1 MRARSRW
8 LSVLL
13 ASAATGLFWAA
24 TGASATIATGTH
36 TGAASEDHPA
46 VSSNCPTAARTLVI
60 VSLRTGATDCRF
72 PDPGLTGC
80 PYTIAV
86 VSNGHGG
93 WFVNCGHDG
102 LEELDSTG
110 IRDPHW
116 QTHLPD
122 VPAAPGADHVTAL
135 DLVGHT
141 LYVGGLF
148 GVEALNA
155 STGTRIWFTRV
166 KPNLDQAYPANAGVS
181 ALSVNADA
189 VFAGGGFI
197 AADGSPDQPLIAV
210 DPRTGQVLPWKAP
223 TLSPPVRANVADMAS
238 ISALAL
244 DGTRLFIAGEGIT
257 AVNGSPRDD
266 IAALNA
272 VTGALLPWRPRPPAP
287 GAALAEISGLLVTR
301 GHVYASTG
309 GTQNS
314 TPGVVN
320 ESTGAIAPAPTACQV
335 DCVVDGDILYAA
347 EGMYSQDTL
356 RARNLSSGRL
366 IAWAPYINI
375 DQQIGGMAISGDQM
389 LVVGTFTKT
398 LG

>member
-1 MRARSRW
+1 MVAAIVLGGSGSSRAEAGSATA
-8 LSVLL
+8 LPSVVPPSGMV
-13 ASAATGLFWAA
+13 ADRCSAAAL
-24 TGASATIATGTH
+24 
-36 TGAASEDHPA
+36 
-46 VSSNCPTAARTLVI
+46 RTLAI

-102 LEELDSTG
+102 LEDLNSNG
-110 IRDPHW
+110 IRDRNW
-116 QTHLPD
+116 QTHLPN

-135 DLVGHT
+135 DLVGQT

-155 STGTRIWFTRV
+155 SNGTPVWLTRV
-166 KPNLDQAYPANAGVS
+166 KPNLDQAYYPANAGVS
-181 ALSVNADA
+181 ALAVSAQA

-197 AADGSPDQPLIAV
+197 AADGSPDRPLVALN
-210 DPRTGQVLPWKAP
+210 PRTGQALTWKAP
-223 TLSPPVRANVADMAS
+223 TLSPPVRANAEDMAS

-257 AVNGSPRDD
+257 GVDGSPRDD

-272 VTGALLPWRPRPPAP
+272 ATGALLRWRPRPTAAGSAP
-287 GAALAEISGLLVTR
+287 AEISGLLLTR
-301 GHVYASTG
+301 GHLYASTD

-314 TPGVVN
+314 TAGVLS
-320 ESTGAIAPAPTACQV
+320 ESTGEIAPGLTACQV
-335 DCVVDGDILYAA
+335 NCVVNGDLLYGV
-347 EGMYSQDTL
+347 EGEYSADTL
-356 RARNLSSGRL
+356 VALNLRTGKL
-366 IAWAPYINI
+366 TGWAPYLNI
-375 DQQIGGMAISGDQM
+375 DQKIGGLAVSGDQM
-389 LVVGTFTKT
+389 LVVGTFSRS